1 MSAMERL
8 LITETEELKK
18 KSIEDLPW
26 PGRAGDGRAGGRG
39 RTGGDDEPAT
49 GEWGE

>member
-26 PGRAGDGRAGGRG
+26 PGRAGDGRAGG
-39 RTGGDDEPAT
+39 DHEPAT